1 MNNCW
6 TPEVRLVNSVDWID
20 PIVNKYV
27 RLNCWTHEVRLV
39 NSVDWIDPGEQLL
52 DSRSTIS
59 KHCRLDRPR

>member
-6 TPEVRLVNSVDWID
+6 THEVRLVNSVDWID
-20 PIVNKYV
+20 PGEQ
-27 RLNCWTHEVRLV
+27 LLTPEVRLV

-59 KHCRLDRPR
+59 KQCRLDRPR